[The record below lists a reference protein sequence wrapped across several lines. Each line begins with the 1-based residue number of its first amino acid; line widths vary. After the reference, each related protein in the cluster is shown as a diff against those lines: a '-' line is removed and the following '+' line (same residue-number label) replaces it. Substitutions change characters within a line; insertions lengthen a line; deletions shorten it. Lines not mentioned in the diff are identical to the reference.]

1 MSNGGDVSQPGSRE
15 PIHYDTVLVVEGR
28 DMFGFFFALLRELGL
43 AKQIEVRNGG
53 GVPDLYDYLAVL
65 PNVSDF
71 DKVTSLGVA
80 CDTET
85 DPGAA
90 FSGLCG
96 ALGRAGLSVPAAVLQ
111 PTATPPVPRVTVAL
125 LPDASTPGMLE
136 TLLWRSLGTDPRV
149 PRVSEYLGCVRRQT
163 GQPLPHEEK
172 SRIHAYIAGREQ
184 PWLLLGQA
192 ARANFF
198 PWSSPAFDELKGF
211 LRGLPGDT
219 P

>member
-28 DMFGFFFALLRELGL
+28 DMLGFFFALLRELGL
-43 AKQIEVRNGG
+43 TKQAEVRNGG

-65 PNVSDF
+65 PNVSNF

-85 DPGAA
+85 DPAVA
-90 FSGLCG
+90 FNNLCN
-96 ALGRAGLSVPAAVLQ
+96 ALQRAGLSVPAAALQ
-111 PTATPPVPRVTVAL
+111 PTTPPAVPRVTVAL
-125 LPDASTPGMLE
+125 LPDARTPGMLE
-136 TLLWRSLGTDPRV
+136 TLLWRSLSADPLISCV
-149 PRVSEYLGCVRRQT
+149 VQYLDCVRRQT
-163 GQPLPHEEK
+163 GKPLAHEEK

-192 ARANFF
+192 ARAHYF
-198 PWSSPAFDELKGF
+198 PWASPVFDEIKGF
-211 LRGLPGDT
+211 VQGLVGAT